1 MMALRVLVALG
12 LLALAM
18 GQTAEDQEKTEFK
31 TDPPC
36 QDSSCP
42 SPPPPVKAFKVPSST
57 KEVFN
62 TLKSALSK
70 MFNGWLN
77 GILHLIQFFQTL
89 YGHDPLCNGSKEYF
103 DCEIGEVIL
112 VVLAA
117 VAKTVTGTIIID
129 SKILGILF
137 GAFFNVLNAII
148 GLPSIR

>member
-1 MMALRVLVALG
+1 M
-12 LLALAM
+12 
-18 GQTAEDQEKTEFK
+18 
-31 TDPPC
+31 
-36 QDSSCP
+36 
-42 SPPPPVKAFKVPSST
+42 
-57 KEVFN
+57 
-62 TLKSALSK
+62 KSALSK

-148 GLPSIR
+148 IKFIQFFIAVPFIYSIGIFGIFDDPQSTWTNDQGQINFHFRELGVGENY